1 LLTPQIALEQIEADL
16 GSAFCIGNS
25 LFEAGM
31 AHITK
36 PPHHLARVNLEC
48 GTPEVVEPPPSNDE
62 IRRQLGIAL
71 LVAER
76 QTRAERDERS

>member
-1 LLTPQIALEQIEADL
+1 MLTSQIALEQIEADL
-16 GSAFCIGNS
+16 ESAFCIGDS

-36 PPHHLARVNLEC
+36 SLHHLARAHLDC
-48 GTPEVVEPPPSNDE
+48 GTPEVVEPPPTNDE

-71 LVAER
+71 VVAER
-76 QTRAERDERS
+76 QTRAERDERN